1 MPFKNARKTS
11 VTRTGGTRRARAAT
25 TRTKRSKRSMGA
37 RRTGKSRTVGGKKTR
52 RRKRTKRGGVYGVP
66 PTTPYAATGATTVAP
81 VLHGKHAPP
90 IIISIKGDLI
100 AIVIVTTVAI
110 VFLIFT
116 LWAFVF
122 SLILF
127 DFNILRRQSFR
138 NTQQFLRT

>member
-90 IIISIKGDLI
+90 IIRARNI
-100 AIVIVTTVAI
+100 ALNASTPRPVSRSSTGVAQYMTPVNQSSRTAADTEGHGIVPVNLN
-110 VFLIFT
+110 F
-116 LWAFVF
+116 
-122 SLILF
+122 
-127 DFNILRRQSFR
+127 
-138 NTQQFLRT
+138 